1 MSKEIKEITEIP
13 DLKEFQALD
22 TTVVQVRS
30 VLNFM
35 YTLGYSLDMASN
47 KGRMVSYTAE
57 QQGNR
62 FLSFNTAVAMHNLGE
77 ADWSVDQTT
86 GQAFPSVVKL
96 RVGFA
101 GIAVRLAIA
110 SKLVKKAKIAT
121 RKNGQLDTKSVM
133 VKPTNAA
140 VLKLVEPA

>member
-1 MSKEIKEITEIP
+1 MTEVNK
-13 DLKEFQALD
+13 DFQQLD

-35 YTLGYSLDMASN
+35 YTLGYSLDHASN
-47 KGRMVSYTAE
+47 KGRLVSYHSE

-62 FLSFNTAVAMHNLGE
+62 FLSFNTAVAMHNLTE
-77 ADWSVDQTT
+77 ADWAVDTET
-86 GQAFPSVVKL
+86 GQAFPANVKL

-110 SKLVKKAKIAT
+110 SKLVKQAKVAT

-133 VKPTNAA
+133 IKPASEA
-140 VLKLVEPA
+140 VLRLVEPQA